1 MIQPYSKHTLFLFGK
16 CNFTV
21 VDQER
26 NTKEQKKIFE
36 GQQKTKPL
44 LFIQVRLIQKRPE
57 KSTSLTSN
65 YTTKTWKD
73 INKKWKRM
81 TWHIK
86 IDGVKHLYFNKYW
99 PLSIFAKLKHAYMA
113 GLVSVENEPPVI
125 EKRKISWK
133 KFGT

>member
-1 MIQPYSKHTLFLFGK
+1 MIQPYSKHTLFWFGK

-44 LFIQVRLIQKRPE
+44 LFIQVRLTQKRPE

-73 INKKWKRM
+73 INKNEKGWLG
-81 TWHIK
+81 T
-86 IDGVKHLYFNKYW
+86 
-99 PLSIFAKLKHAYMA
+99 LK
-113 GLVSVENEPPVI
+113 
-125 EKRKISWK
+125 
-133 KFGT
+133 